1 MTHVPPVSP
10 SLAAS
15 QHPDAEQATQPHPR
29 LTSAYGHGYRFEHLG
44 LSLVMADMRF
54 QAGDPSPGTPVPPFA
69 LPTLDGGTFTSA
81 DLAARGP
88 VLMIFGSATCPMTDS
103 AAPGLVELHRR
114 FGQRV
119 RFVMVN
125 VREAHPGHQLP
136 QPADFTTKVAHART
150 LQTLHGLPFEVAI
163 DDLEGTVHRAFGPK
177 PNSAYLLGRDG
188 TIHFRAHWANDL
200 PALEEAVASAATGR
214 APQRQLAGGVVA
226 ATRRMLPFLA
236 TVLDRAG
243 RGAWRD
249 MWRIAPPLAGMAAL
263 TKALRRLRRHH
274 ASEPDASAR
283 R

>member
-1 MTHVPPVSP
+1 MTHVPPVLPALTASP
-10 SLAAS
+10 
-15 QHPDAEQATQPHPR
+15 HPDAHHATDLDPRPASPHGR
-29 LTSAYGHGYRFEHLG
+29 GYRFERLG
-44 LSLVMADMRF
+44 INLVMADMRF

-103 AAPGLVELHRR
+103 AAPGIIELHRR

-125 VREAHPGHQLP
+125 VREAHPGQQLP
-136 QPADFTTKVAHART
+136 QPADFTTKVAHARA

-163 DDLEGTVHRAFGPK
+163 DDLDGTVHRAFGPK
-177 PNSAYLLGRDG
+177 PNSAYLLGQDG

-200 PALEEAVASAATGR
+200 AALEDAVASAATGR
-214 APQRQLAGGVVA
+214 TPQRQLASGVIA
-226 ATRRMLPFLA
+226 ATRRMLPLLA

-249 MWRIAPPLAGMAAL
+249 MWRIAPPLAALAAL
-263 TKALRRLRRHH
+263 TKALRPLRRRKG
-274 ASEPDASAR
+274 AEPETSVR
-283 R
+283 T